1 MCGDHPCCEI
11 GVVFCSCLQIC
22 GNLYLQEKLNMI
34 VTIGGIPV
42 YDAVITDDET
52 GMFKISL
59 VDDPAVMS
67 NFQAFDATRKMQ
79 LYAIQDEEKRLVRG
93 CIMRADF
100 PIYRRDERMGE
111 YYIIYKADTIR
122 QMAEKYLAESRQNDV
137 NAMHQGEDLPDIYMV
152 QYFIK
157 GDGIQVDGF
166 DECADGS
173 LFGEFHV
180 TNDDVWAEIK
190 AGTYKGFSLE
200 GVFDLVPEQDRDEIQ
215 EIVDILDGKF
225 KKFHNQ
231 NDMSKLSRLKEILAA
246 KLQEA
251 EQKFGN
257 VTTDKGVLSWDG
269 DDDLKEGDSVYVMDS
284 EGNRTPA
291 ADGDYKTDDN
301 KVIVVVDGKV
311 SEIKDAEAEVSTEE
325 SKFIETDKGK
335 LEWDN
340 EEEDLKEGD
349 AVYVRDE
356 EGNRVPAPDGDY
368 TTGDGKV
375 IKVSDGK
382 VTEIVDDKAEVADQD
397 LKARRKSRFEKI
409 RQAFVESFEEKMR
422 LITEAIASVIG
433 DDKEFYLVDAGEDF
447 GVVDVFDFETYEDHY
462 FRYSITWNE
471 DGTATASDPQEVKRM
486 FVPIDMESPF
496 AKSNEEEMNSLKA
509 ENASLKAEIAK
520 LKKTPAGKPAHEEV
534 KEQQQMSKT
543 GNKGLDRLS
552 RIMSAK

>member
-1 MCGDHPCCEI
+1 
-11 GVVFCSCLQIC
+11 
-22 GNLYLQEKLNMI
+22 MI

-42 YDAVITDDET
+42 YDAIISDEET

-67 NFQAFDATRKMQ
+67 NFQAFDADRKRM

-100 PIYRRDERMGE
+100 PIYRRDSKMGE

-122 QMAEKYLAESRQNDV
+122 AMAEKYLLEGRQNDV
-137 NAMHQGEDLPDIYMV
+137 NLMHEEGSDVDGVQMV

-166 DECADGS
+166 DDCADGS

-180 TNDDVWAEIK
+180 TNDDIWNEIK

-200 GVFDLVPEQDRDEIQ
+200 GVFDLVPEQDKDDVKA
-215 EIVDILDGKF
+215 IVDSLDGAF
-225 KKFHNQ
+225 KRLFKNYK
-231 NDMSKLSRLKEILAA
+231 NMSKLRRLKETLA
-246 KLQEA
+246 KLLQE
-251 EQKFGN
+251 FGN

-269 DDDLKEGDSVYVMDS
+269 EEDLKEGDLVYVEDS

-311 SEIKDAEAEVSTEE
+311 SEIKDAEAEVDSE
-325 SKFIETDKGK
+325 FIETDKGK
-335 LEWDN
+335 LEWDD
-340 EEEDLKEGD
+340 ESQDLKEGD

-368 TTGDGKV
+368 TTEDGKV

-382 VTEIVDDKAEVADQD
+382 VTEIVDDKSEVAEQ
-397 LKARRKSRFEKI
+397 ARRKSKFTKLKEAFE
-409 RQAFVESFEEKMR
+409 ESFDTKMR
-422 LITEAIASVIG
+422 EISNAIAAVIG
-433 DDKEFYLVDAGEDF
+433 TENFYLVDAAEDF
-447 GVVDVFDFETYEDHY
+447 GVVESWNEDWTESHY

-471 DGTATASDPQEVKRM
+471 DGTATASDPQEVKLM

-496 AKSNEEEMNSLKA
+496 AKGNEEEMNSLKA
-509 ENASLKAEIAK
+509 ENASLKKEVAR
-520 LKKTPAGKPAHEEV
+520 LKKAPAAKPAHEEV
-534 KEQQQMSKT
+534 KEQTKFTKT
-543 GNKGLDRLS
+543 GNKGLDNLQ
-552 RIMSAK
+552 RILSAK

>member
-1 MCGDHPCCEI
+1 
-11 GVVFCSCLQIC
+11 
-22 GNLYLQEKLNMI
+22 MI

-42 YDAVITDDET
+42 YQAVISDEET

-67 NFQAFDATRKMQ
+67 NFQAFDAERRPM

-100 PIYRRDERMGE
+100 PIYRRSSEMGE
-111 YYIIYKADTIR
+111 YYVIYKAEEIR
-122 QMAEKYLAESRQNDV
+122 KMAEKYLLEGRQNDV
-137 NAMHQGEDLPDIYMV
+137 NLMHQEDSDVDGVQMV

-180 TNDDVWAEIK
+180 VNDDIWQEIK

-200 GVFDLVPEQDRDEIQ
+200 GVFDLVPERDKDEIQ

-246 KLQEA
+246 KLQQE
-251 EQKFGN
+251 EKFGN
-257 VTTDKGVLSWDG
+257 VTTDKGVLAWDG
-269 DDDLKEGDSVYVMDS
+269 NEDLKEGDSVYVEDS

-291 ADGDYKTDDN
+291 ADGDYKTEDN
-301 KVIVVVDGKV
+301 KVIVVVNGKV
-311 SEIKDAEAEVSTEE
+311 SEIKDAEAQVAPTEGE
-325 SKFIETDKGK
+325 GADNTKMIQTDKGK

-340 EEEDLKEGD
+340 EEEDLKAGD

-356 EGNRVPAPDGDY
+356 DGNRVPAPDGDY
-368 TTGDGKV
+368 TTEDGKV
-375 IKVSDGK
+375 IKVADGK
-382 VTEIVDDKAEVADQD
+382 VTEIVDDKAEVADEEV
-397 LKARRKSRFEKI
+397 KARLLSKFHKVKE
-409 RQAFVESFEEKMR
+409 AFEESYDTKKR
-422 LITEAIASVIG
+422 AIAKAIAAALHT
-433 DDKEFYLVDAGEDF
+433 DYFYLVEAGDDF
-447 GVVDVFDFETYEDHY
+447 GVVEMWDEVSKDYKYLRF
-462 FRYSITWNE
+462 SISWNE
-471 DGTATASDPQEVKRM
+471 DGTANAADEQEVKMM
-486 FVPIDMESPF
+486 FVPVDMESPF
-496 AKSNEEEMNSLKA
+496 AKGNEEEMAAIKA
-509 ENASLKAEIAK
+509 ENESLRAEVAK
-520 LKKTPAGKPAHEEV
+520 LKKTPAAKPAHQEV
-534 KEQQQMSKT
+534 REQEQMAKT
-543 GNKGLDRLS
+543 GIKGLDRLS